1 MPLFRLLMMILLALT
16 PVAGTAQG
24 LQLGFGKSEQ
34 DTGLPVEVTA
44 ESLSVNQSDGSA
56 VFEGKVDISQGDMR
70 MTADQVNVHY
80 TDDNQAIERLVAAG
94 NVLLV
99 QGTDAAEADEA
110 VYSIESGNVV
120 MTGNVTVLQAATTIS
135 ADKMILNLNNNTA
148 QLVGRVKT
156 VLKSE

>member
-1 MPLFRLLMMILLALT
+1 MILLALT

>member
-80 TDDNQAIERLVAAG
+80 TDDNQAIERLVATG

>member
-1 MPLFRLLMMILLALT
+1 MMILLALT